1 MDLGNALRTGHSQYP
16 TKTALIME
24 ERVWTY
30 ADLDTATDR
39 MAAGLLAL
47 GVSPGD
53 RVAVHFTNGFE
64 IVVAYYACFKI
75 GAIVVPLNTRMKGLE
90 LQYVLNHSAARFY
103 LGQPGLFAELVPVR
117 SGVQTIERYFLS
129 GEASAFEGVSPLAEL
144 DGVPADATFPSIDP
158 DAVGAI
164 LYTSGTTARP
174 KGVTHTV
181 RTLSHL
187 ATNGIALAQTDSTD
201 VVGIV
206 VPVCH
211 AFGFGSLLTTL
222 TAGTTLVMIPRF
234 DPVFVLEQLQRHR
247 VSLFGGLPIM
257 LNALVNVPGASAYD
271 VSALRAC
278 FAGGDAVPTELQRR
292 FKDTFG
298 VDITEACGMTEVQ
311 PYTCNPIYGRGKTG
325 AIGLP
330 GPGVTLRIVDP
341 LGRDVPAG
349 EEGEILVR
357 SEAMMIGY
365 WNDPEATAAT
375 IADGWLRTGDL
386 ARVDEDGYYWFV
398 GRKKEIIIRGG
409 SNISPLEV
417 EEAIYKHPA
426 VRETGVIG
434 VPNEALG
441 EIVMAYVSLK
451 NGASVSEADL
461 KAFIGTQVAAYKVP
475 ESILFVPDLPKGL
488 TGKIH
493 RKTLKDWAIKPA

>member
-1 MDLGNALRTGHSQYP
+1 MELGNALRTGNSQYP
-16 TKTALIME
+16 TKTALIVE
-24 ERVWTY
+24 ERSWTY
-30 ADLDTATDR
+30 ADLDAATDR
-39 MAAGLLAL
+39 MAAGLFAL
-47 GVSPGD
+47 GVGPGD
-53 RVAVHFTNGFE
+53 RVAVHFTNGLE

-103 LGQPGLFAELVPVR
+103 LGQPALFAEIAPVR

-129 GEASAFEGVSPLAEL
+129 GDSSAFEGVSPLGGLDASAE
-144 DGVPADATFPSIDP
+144 DFTFPSIEP

-187 ATNGIALAQTDSTD
+187 ANNGIALAQTDAGD
-201 VVGIV
+201 IVGIV

-211 AFGFGSLLTTL
+211 VFGLGMLVATL
-222 TAGTTLVMIPRF
+222 TAGTTIVMIPRF
-234 DPVFVLEQLQRHR
+234 DPVFVLEQLQRHK

-311 PYTCNPIYGRGKTG
+311 PYTCNPIYGRGKAG

-330 GPGVTLRIVDP
+330 APGVTLRLVDP

-349 EEGEILVR
+349 AEGEVLVR
-357 SEAMMIGY
+357 SEAMMVGY

-417 EEAIYKHPA
+417 EEVIYKHPA

-434 VPNEALG
+434 VPNDALG
-441 EIVMAYVSLK
+441 EVVLAYVSLK
-451 NGASVSEADL
+451 SGAAVSEADL

-475 ESILFVPDLPKGL
+475 ESILFVPELPKGL